1 MSLELV
7 RDEFLAARASRGDG
21 AAFAELARRYRP
33 LLVSA
38 SIDPPPGVEFDD
50 LRQEA
55 LLGLFEACRRKARTP
70 DGPGL
75 AGFAWFARR
84 YVRWRV
90 MKARTHA
97 RTRKHHVLSHAT
109 VRDDEAWRRVE
120 LSVPA
125 PAASDPA
132 VVVQLRD
139 ELRELAHRP
148 SLRALPGVRGD
159 DGRRRY
165 SDEQIERALALI
177 AEGKTLKEAAFA
189 VGARTDQIA
198 RWAKRA
204 GVKRTGG
211 RRYYTDAEIV
221 HALSLLDAGAS
232 LAKAGAA
239 VGATGPTVLK
249 WRRKAA

>member
-7 RDEFLAARASRGDG
+7 RDEFLAARASGGDG
-21 AAFAELARRYRP
+21 AAFAELARRYRR

-38 SIDPPPGVEFDD
+38 SMDPPPGVEFDD

-70 DGPGL
+70 DGPGM
-75 AGFAWFARR
+75 ARFAWFARR

-90 MKARTHA
+90 ARACEHA
-97 RTRKHHVLSHAT
+97 RTRKHHVLSRAT
-109 VRDDEAWRRVE
+109 LKVEEAWQRIE
-120 LSVPA
+120 LSVPT

-132 VVVQLRD
+132 VVVVLR
-139 ELRELAHRP
+139 EQLRELANRP
-148 SLRALPGVRGD
+148 SLRALPGVRCD

-177 AEGKTLKEAAFA
+177 GEGKPLKEAAFA
-189 VGARTDQIA
+189 VGASSDQVA

-239 VGATGPTVLK
+239 VGATDTTVLK
-249 WRRKAA
+249 WRLKAA